1 MRHFGIMSGR
11 QSLGGASELPAT
23 TQDNYAS
30 RVSELSDDRELSAL
44 IFAGLCASPL
54 IVFSIILFYLAS

>member
-1 MRHFGIMSGR
+1 MRNYGI
-11 QSLGGASELPAT
+11 QSARADLGGKHPPAHYSADT
-23 TQDNYAS
+23 RADS
-30 RVSELSDDRELSAL
+30 KSPDDRELSAL